1 MTTRSSSPSAARTP
15 TRTASTE
22 TLSEG
27 STVVVPLSPAAW
39 APLYG
44 RFKDPYGVGWV
55 LDVAIEY
62 NPA

>member
-1 MTTRSSSPSAARTP
+1 M
-15 TRTASTE
+15 
-22 TLSEG
+22 LSEG

-44 RFKDPYGVGWV
+44 MLKDPYGVGWV